1 MDFKTY
7 LFKLPVAERVLFA
20 RRCKSTY
27 GHLRNVAYGHK
38 PCSAEL
44 AMEIERESKRA
55 VPCESLCPGADW
67 AVVRNSG
74 RSRPGSKQA
83 A

>member
-1 MDFKTY
+1 MNLKKY
-7 LFKLPVAERVLFA
+7 LFSMQVSEREQFA
-20 RRCKSTY
+20 VRCGSTY

-44 AMEIERESKRA
+44 AMEIERESGAA
-55 VPCESLCPGADW
+55 VRCEILCPGADW
-67 AVVRNSG
+67 ATVRNAP
-74 RSRPGSKQA
+74 REA